1 MTHID
6 MLAQS
11 YWKGCLIMKY
21 NELFILK
28 DGRKCLI
35 RNAAAEDAQEVCDNF
50 NLTHAET
57 DFLLSYT
64 DENSYD
70 VEQERKFLEDKES
83 SANEIE
89 ICAVL
94 DGRIVGTAGIEA
106 VGNKYKV
113 KHRAE
118 FGISIE
124 KASWGLGIG
133 SLLLQVCIECAKK
146 AGYIQMELDVVADN
160 TAAVSLYKKAGF
172 EEYGRNPKGFCSR
185 ISGWQKLVL
194 MRLTLD

>member
-1 MTHID
+1 M
-6 MLAQS
+6 
-11 YWKGCLIMKY
+11 
-21 NELFILK
+21 LK
-28 DGRKCLI
+28 DGRECLI
-35 RNAAAEDAQEVCDNF
+35 RNAYAEDAQEVYDNF

-57 DFLLSYT
+57 DFLLSYP

-70 VEQERKFLEDKES
+70 IEQERKFLSEKEKS
-83 SANEIE
+83 INEIE

-94 DGRIVGTAGIEA
+94 GGKIVGTAGIEA

-133 SLLLQVCIECAKK
+133 SLLLQACIECAKT
-146 AGYIQMELDVVADN
+146 AGYIQMELDVVAAN
-160 TAAVSLYKKAGF
+160 KAAVSLYKKAGF

-185 ISGWQKLVL
+185 ISGWQELVL
-194 MRLTLD
+194 MRLPLA